1 MKLADKVAF
10 ISGGTSGIGQGIA
23 RRFRDEG
30 AQGVIIGRNKESL
43 RAANQEF
50 GEAFQALEC
59 DVTDL
64 NQLGLTY
71 TRTREEKGPID
82 ILVASAGGAIG
93 PGTMQPFDQ
102 VDESSFE
109 AMVNLNFKSTFFTVQ
124 KALPYLS
131 DGASI
136 ILVAS
141 IAVHKGF
148 PGMSVYAACKG
159 AIRVLARSLAAELM
173 PRGIRVNVL
182 SPGTI
187 DTPVFGKLGLP
198 SAEAERIKTQ
208 FAGLIPMQRLG
219 TQTDMGGV
227 ALFLASS
234 DSAFITGE
242 EIIADGGVV
251 NL

>member
-1 MKLADKVAF
+1 MRLAGKNTL
-10 ISGGTSGIGQGIA
+10 ITGGNSGIGLGIA

-30 AQGVIIGRNKESL
+30 ASGVIIGRNMETLQAAEQSLGESFK
-43 RAANQEF
+43 AIP
-50 GEAFQALEC
+50 C

-64 NQLGLTY
+64 KQLDQLY
-71 TRTREEKGPID
+71 TNVHERHGPID
-82 ILVASAGGAIG
+82 VLVANAGGAIG
-93 PGTMQPFDQ
+93 PGTIQPFDQ
-102 VDESSFE
+102 VDETSFD
-109 AMVNLNFKSTFFTVQ
+109 AMVQLNFKSTFFTVQ
-124 KALPYLS
+124 KALPYLN

-159 AIRVLARSLAAELM
+159 AVRVLARSLAAELM
-173 PRGIRVNVL
+173 SRGIRVNVL

-187 DTPVFGKLGLP
+187 DTPVFGKFGF
-198 SAEAERIKTQ
+198 AADEAEHMKSQ
-208 FAGLIPMQRLG
+208 FAELIPMKRLG
-219 TQTDMGGV
+219 TQGDMGGV

-234 DSAFITGE
+234 DSAFVTGE